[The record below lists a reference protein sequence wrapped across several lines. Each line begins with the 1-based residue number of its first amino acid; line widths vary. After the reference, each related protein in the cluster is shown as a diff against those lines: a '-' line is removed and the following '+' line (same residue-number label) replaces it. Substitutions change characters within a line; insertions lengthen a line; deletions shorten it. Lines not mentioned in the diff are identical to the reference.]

1 MTTALATTT
10 GADLAEQV
18 AIAGDLAKLA
28 PEQRM
33 AYYGEVCRSMGL
45 NPLTR
50 PFEYIVLND
59 KLTLYARRDATDQL
73 RKIYG
78 VNISIV
84 ARETV
89 EGVYVVTARATTMEG
104 RSDESVGAVP
114 LVKEEGDW
122 QTAQSGKKY
131 FKGNGQYRPLGPEDR
146 ANAMMKAETK
156 AKRRVTLSVVGL
168 GWLDETELETIPSA
182 KRVQVSATGDVTPDA
197 SYDQPI
203 SPPAT
208 SKQRGYVAALMDDL
222 GWHSEYMAIFAKG
235 HNIDL
240 FAMTM
245 ADASYLIEQMRAAI
259 DEPAKVAKE
268 AKKPSP
274 PPVDDL
280 APLATVVRQLRA
292 MERDVAGEPPPFTP
306 DKRWSA
312 DKLRGALEAEQSA
325 SRARLHTWLSA
336 KVDAAPAL
344 DALDDKALMDVCYS
358 AAGL

>member
-1 MTTALATTT
+1 MTTALSTTT

-18 AIAGDLAKLA
+18 AIAGDLAKLT

-89 EGVYVVTARATTMEG
+89 EGVYVVTARATTAEG
-104 RSDESVGAVP
+104 RTDESVGAVP
-114 LVKEEGDW
+114 LVKENGDW
-122 QTAQSGKKY
+122 KTSQNGKRY
-131 FKGNGQYRPLGPEDR
+131 FAGDGTYKPIGPEDR

-182 KRVQVSATGDVTPDA
+182 KRVQVDQTTGEVINPKA
-197 SYDQPI
+197 SYMPQAPDVVPI
-203 SPPAT
+203 PAT
-208 SKQRGYVAALMDDL
+208 DKQRRYIGALMDDL
-222 GWHSEYMAIFAKG
+222 GWSSEYMAEFAHQHK
-235 HNIDL
+235 IDL
-240 FAMTM
+240 VELSA
-245 ADASYLIEQMRAAI
+245 ADAGYFIEQMKAAL
-259 DEPAKVAKE
+259 DAPAKAAKE
-268 AKKPSP
+268 LKDKSDP
-274 PPVDDL
+274 PL
-280 APLATVVRQLRA
+280 QGAPKNAA
-292 MERDVAGEPPPFTP
+292 
-306 DKRWSA
+306 
-312 DKLRGALEAEQSA
+312 EAEQRFFGRYGA
-325 SRARLHTWLSA
+325 AIGGNDWTAVQAFLRTRAPKPTSVEGWI
-336 KVDAAPAL
+336 AAGEAL
-344 DALDDKALMDVCYS
+344 RDKAK
-358 AAGL
+358 GL